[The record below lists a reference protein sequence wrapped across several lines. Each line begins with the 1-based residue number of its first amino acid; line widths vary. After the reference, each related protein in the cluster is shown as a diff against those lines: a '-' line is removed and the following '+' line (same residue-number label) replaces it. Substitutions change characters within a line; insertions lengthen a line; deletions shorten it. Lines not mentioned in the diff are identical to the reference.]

1 MTSFAAA
8 SRQTFA
14 ALATPNYRRFFTGQ
28 AISLVGTWMQAVAQS
43 WLVLQLTGSATALG
57 VVVALQTLPVLL
69 LGPYGGVVADRAD
82 KRRLMMVLQATM
94 GVLALVLGVLTV
106 TGAVRLWQVY
116 LLAVL
121 LGLNTCFE
129 NPARQAF
136 VLEMVGPADLR
147 NAVSLNSVLVN
158 VARAVGPAAAGLIIA
173 TGGLGVCFLLNA
185 LSFVAVVWSLAG
197 LDTAALHPAPPASRT
212 PGQLRAGLRYVRRTP
227 ELAVPLVMMAVIG
240 CLAYEFSV
248 VLPVVA
254 KETFGGG
261 PQVYGFMT
269 AAMGLGAVV
278 GGLWVA
284 ARGRVG
290 IRSLVN
296 SAAVFGVLIAAAAAA
311 PTLPL
316 ELLALTLVGAASV
329 GFLAKGNSSLQL
341 AASGSMR
348 GRVMAL
354 WGVAFLGSTPIGGP
368 IAGTVSEHYGGR
380 AGLAPG
386 AAACLAAAGLGP
398 PALGRLA
405 AAGQPGLLPPPDEPA
420 LDEPVP
426 GEPVSGEPAPGE
438 PVPGEPAPGEP
449 VSGEPATGE
458 PVSVGPASR
467 ENATGPVAAAPRV
480 EVTRAGSPTARAHP
494 RRAEDGPAAT
504 EPRVD
509 AA

>member
-14 ALATPNYRRFFTGQ
+14 ALANRNYRLFFSGQ
-28 AISLVGTWMQAVAQS
+28 AISLIGTWMQTVAQS

-57 VVVALQTLPVLL
+57 VVVALQMLPVLL

-82 KRRLMMVLQATM
+82 KRRLMMALQAM
-94 GVLALVLGVLTV
+94 MSLLALTLGLLTV
-106 TGAVRLWQVY
+106 TGAVRLWEVY

-147 NAVSLNSVLVN
+147 NAISLNSVLAN
-158 VARAVGPAAAGLIIA
+158 VARAVGPAIAGLIIA
-173 TGGLGVCFLLNA
+173 TGGLGICFLLNA
-185 LSFVAVVWSLAG
+185 LSFVAVITSLAV
-197 LDTAALHPAPPASRT
+197 LNTDALRPAPLASRT
-212 PGQLRAGLRYVRRTP
+212 PGQLRAGLRHVRHTP
-227 ELAVPLVMMAVIG
+227 ELAVPLAMMGLIG
-240 CLAYEFSV
+240 CLAYEFQV

-254 KETFGGG
+254 KDTFGGG
-261 PQVYGFMT
+261 PQVFGFMT
-269 AAMGLGAVV
+269 AAMGLGAVA

-296 SAAVFGVLIAAAAAA
+296 SAAVFGIVIAAAAAA

-316 ELLALTLVGAASV
+316 ELVALTLVGAASV
-329 GFLAKGNSSLQL
+329 GFLSKGNSSLQL
-341 AASGSMR
+341 ASSPSMR

-368 IAGTVSEHYGGR
+368 IAGTVSEHFGGR
-380 AGLAPG
+380 AGLMLG
-386 AAACLAAAGLGP
+386 AGACLLAAGCG
-398 PALGRLA
+398 ALVLRRR
-405 AAGQPGLLPPPDEPA
+405 
-420 LDEPVP
+420 
-426 GEPVSGEPAPGE
+426 
-438 PVPGEPAPGEP
+438 
-449 VSGEPATGE
+449 EPATQPSE
-458 PVSVGPASR
+458 AATQPSEAVPIRRVHPQPDGPAS
-467 ENATGPVAAAPRV
+467 GPQA
-480 EVTRAGSPTARAHP
+480 
-494 RRAEDGPAAT
+494 
-504 EPRVD
+504 D